1 MTRQNLI
8 QVGPDRIVYVG
19 DGSAEIQVMLHVNHR
34 DGFPIAVS
42 EARKRLSSSGN
53 VAYVP

>member
-8 QVGPDRIVYVG
+8 QVGPDRIVYIG
-19 DGSAEIQVMLHVNHR
+19 DGSSDIHVMLHVNHR